1 MIENK
6 SSNFF
11 MLLDYFYFMVDFND
25 LIHIFNTI
33 ASLGKTAKHAEIK

>member
-11 MLLDYFYFMVDFND
+11 MLLDYYYFMVDFDD

-33 ASLGKTAKHAEIK
+33 ASLGRTPKNTEIK